1 MSAELAVTVGLL
13 EVSIAQD
20 ESAWP
25 DEVKQN
31 FTDKVDALVES
42 LHNEVLEFLQFGE
55 AFDADDE

>member
-1 MSAELAVTVGLL
+1 VTVGLL

-55 AFDADDE
+55 AFDADNE